1 MIHDSNPFQKD
12 NLNKMTRREFIVKVS
27 AFGISTAVIPS
38 FLTGNLFASTGTDE
52 ALKNIAEKIL
62 WTGQASVKIPGLG
75 ANIYVDPFKI
85 KAEDKADIV
94 LITHSHDDHFSYY
107 DLKRVCSDQT
117 TIIVPKEVASKIKK
131 IPQKETI
138 IVAPGDTVG
147 INDIKIDAV
156 PMYNIKK
163 TNYHPK
169 SKNWVGYLI
178 HGNGITVYHAGD
190 TERIPEMKNIQCD
203 IALLPLGQK
212 YTMNSVEDAA
222 ESAKDVGA
230 KLAIPIHYGLYEGTI
245 KDAVKFKELLAGHM
259 NVIILDKQK

>member
-1 MIHDSNPFQKD
+1 MTHDLKPFQTENMD
-12 NLNKMTRREFIVKVS
+12 KMTRREFIVKVS
-27 AFGISTAVIPS
+27 VLGISTAVIPS
-38 FLTGNLFASTGTDE
+38 FLTGNLLASTGTDQ

-75 ANIYVDPFKI
+75 ANIYVDPLKI

-94 LITHSHDDHFSYY
+94 LITHSHDDHLSLS
-107 DLKRVCSDQT
+107 DLKKVCCDQT
-117 TIIVPKEVASKIKK
+117 TILAPKDVASKIKN
-131 IPQKETI
+131 IPQKETL
-138 IVAPGDTVG
+138 IVAPGDTVS
-147 INDIKIDAV
+147 INNVKIEAV

-178 HGNGITVYHAGD
+178 NGNGITVYHAGD

-230 KLAIPIHYGLYEGTI
+230 KLAIPIHYGLYEGTT

-259 NVIILDKQK
+259 TVILLDKQK